1 MFHFPRLPPPGL
13 CVQPGVMA
21 HNRHRVAPFGN
32 PGISLLDGSSWLI
45 AVIPR
50 PSSARSAKASTVR
63 RSHLTCAT
71 PRACTAERKP
81 VPEVVAH
88 LEAPVRAARRA
99 VPAPDRV
106 EGQAQSSLHVVR
118 TTHVPPAPVRLRT
131 QPVVARVSRSP
142 PDVDGIRR
150 HRRFPGGC
158 CGRISITMSL
168 VKAHPEVGRPASER
182 GLLNKGCKKQS
193 YPCAESAV
201 NKLFT
206 VSNRLGGRRWVYSL
220 ILQPPLGRHSRSGS
234 ARRGGI
240 FGWPGVIARPGLK
253 IVRWEVSICPDL
265 SRSVW
270 IRPDVCQFGQISS
283 RQIHS
288 IAESAAPGRTL
299 CDRDGRD
306 RDPERPSV
314 LIVSAFRRQHRRRK
328 RAAIAVTPGPRESG
342 ARAGVGRV
350 RSRA

>member
-118 TTHVPPAPVRLRT
+118 TTHVPPAPVRLRK

-168 VKAHPEVGRPASER
+168 VKAHPEVGRPTSER
-182 GLLNKGCKKQS
+182 GLLNKGCKKQY
-193 YPCAESAV
+193 YPCAESPV
-201 NKLFT
+201 NKRFT
-206 VSNRLGGRRWVYSL
+206 VSDGRWGATV
-220 ILQPPLGRHSRSGS
+220 GVFRHPVT
-234 ARRGGI
+234 A
-240 FGWPGVIARPGLK
+240 ARPPWAEQFGGTGRDLRLAGRNRPSWTEDRAFGGL
-253 IVRWEVSICPDL
+253 DL
-265 SRSVW
+265 SRSVQICLDSSRRVSVW
-270 IRPDVCQFGQISS
+270 SDFVQANPLNRGIRSS
-283 RQIHS
+283 RQD
-288 IAESAAPGRTL
+288 A
-299 CDRDGRD
+299 
-306 RDPERPSV
+306 ERP
-314 LIVSAFRRQHRRRK
+314 RRSR
-328 RAAIAVTPGPRESG
+328 PGP
-342 ARAGVGRV
+342 
-350 RSRA
+350 